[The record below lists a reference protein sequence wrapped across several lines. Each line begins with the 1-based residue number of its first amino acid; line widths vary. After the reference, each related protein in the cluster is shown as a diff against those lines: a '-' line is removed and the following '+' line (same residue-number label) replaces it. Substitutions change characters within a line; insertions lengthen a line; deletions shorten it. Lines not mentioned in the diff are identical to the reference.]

1 MLEKIETFERFSPT
15 IMQFKVSDRFVNIV
29 NTTGDAVLPDDGL
42 SKKFDF
48 SDSLVGKVS
57 KEVRIPILDE
67 DDKEYYKS
75 TLKDGCLEYLKT
87 MIEKKRAYEW
97 TKGGGSNEPTRD
109 NIHLAQSVSYTHL
122 TLPTTPY
129 V

>member
-42 SKKFDF
+42 PRSLIFQIVLLVKFLKK
-48 SDSLVGKVS
+48 
-57 KEVRIPILDE
+57 
-67 DDKEYYKS
+67 
-75 TLKDGCLEYLKT
+75 LEYQYLMK
-87 MIEKKRAYEW
+87 MIK
-97 TKGGGSNEPTRD
+97 
-109 NIHLAQSVSYTHL
+109 NIINLHSKMV
-122 TLPTTPY
+122 

>member
-48 SDSLVGKVS
+48 SDSLVG
-57 KEVRIPILDE
+57 
-67 DDKEYYKS
+67 
-75 TLKDGCLEYLKT
+75 
-87 MIEKKRAYEW
+87 
-97 TKGGGSNEPTRD
+97 
-109 NIHLAQSVSYTHL
+109 
-122 TLPTTPY
+122 
-129 V
+129 